1 MKGGT
6 EMYLCKADI
15 EQLKMEIYS
24 AENDGLPLDTSSI
37 ITKAFELKK
46 VRYSLAA
53 DFIHFVNAP
62 ALLSKKQEKEDNER
76 PPARSWI
83 NGVLA
88 ELQAAIRTTRLI
100 DILRIICA
108 TPENIN
114 KYFDVAA
121 RIIALTHPFLIFGAD
136 ETMLFPSMKR
146 RVVLPIN
153 MKNEFLQAQIALP
166 HFTAMCTHSIYGKSL
181 APFIILPKV
190 KNLPEDL
197 QEFADR
203 GDVTFAS
210 SG

>member
-1 MKGGT
+1 MKDGT
-6 EMYLCKADI
+6 EMYLCKTDL

-24 AENDGLPLDTSSI
+24 AANDGSPLDTSSI

-46 VRYSLAA
+46 ARYSLAV

-62 ALLSKKQEKEDNER
+62 ALLSKIQEKEDNER

-153 MKNEFLQAQIALP
+153 MKNEFLQAQITLP

>member
-62 ALLSKKQEKEDNER
+62 ALLSKIQEKEDNER

-108 TPENIN
+108 TLAIKIKN
-114 KYFDVAA
+114 K
-121 RIIALTHPFLIFGAD
+121 I
-136 ETMLFPSMKR
+136 
-146 RVVLPIN
+146 
-153 MKNEFLQAQIALP
+153 KNRFFTQTTCQVILQTV
-166 HFTAMCTHSIYGKSL
+166 F
-181 APFIILPKV
+181 
-190 KNLPEDL
+190 
-197 QEFADR
+197 R
-203 GDVTFAS
+203 
-210 SG
+210 